1 MIINVIVLDRGK
13 KMRISKNIPIAT
25 VLVDTKKNKIIIK
38 SPDTKIVIKGIEF
51 EKIEE
56 KFSDILINDNKVC
69 MKQSR
74 KKSNPGLTTAM
85 VNLYNLLFNEDEE
98 IIEKVVKNATNYIN
112 RHKKEKNDGSIT

>member
-98 IIEKVVKNATNYIN
+98 IITKVVKNTTNYIN
-112 RHKKEKNDGSIT
+112 RHKKEKDNGSIT